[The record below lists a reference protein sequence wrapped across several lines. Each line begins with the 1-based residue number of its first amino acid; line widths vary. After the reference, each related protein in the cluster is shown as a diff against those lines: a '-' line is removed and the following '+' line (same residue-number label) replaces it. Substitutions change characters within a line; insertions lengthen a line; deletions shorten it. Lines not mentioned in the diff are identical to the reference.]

1 MSDPKLVV
9 IVVINEPGG
18 DMYHGGEVAA
28 PVFSRVMKGSLRL
41 LNITP
46 DGHTRVAG
54 KGKGGNSDA

>member
-1 MSDPKLVV
+1 
-9 IVVINEPGG
+9 
-18 DMYHGGEVAA
+18 MYHGGEVAA